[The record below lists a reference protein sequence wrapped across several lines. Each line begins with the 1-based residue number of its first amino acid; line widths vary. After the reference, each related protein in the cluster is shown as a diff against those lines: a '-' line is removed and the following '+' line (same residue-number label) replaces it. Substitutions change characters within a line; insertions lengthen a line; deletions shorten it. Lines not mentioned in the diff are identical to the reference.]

1 MSNSY
6 RIILADDHV
15 LLRQGLR
22 RIIEGV
28 GNLEVVGE
36 ASDGLELL
44 GLVKRLTPHLV
55 VLDISMPRLRGIE
68 AIHEIKT
75 IHPPLKVLVLTMH
88 REKELLIAAISAGAN
103 GYALKEA
110 ADTELFSAIEKIRQ
124 GGTYVCPK
132 MSDEV
137 TADWTQTRRGGRS
150 PSPEGELL
158 TIRER
163 EVLKLTAEGKS
174 SKEIGELLCISCRT
188 VEHHRANIMA
198 ALNLKRTA
206 DLVRYA
212 ITRGYL

>member
-1 MSNSY
+1 MTSY

-28 GNLEVVGE
+28 GDLEVIGE
-36 ASDGLELL
+36 ANDGLELL

-55 VLDISMPRLRGIE
+55 VLDISMPHLRGIE
-68 AIHEIKT
+68 AIHEIKM

-88 REKELLIAAISAGAN
+88 KERELLIAAVSAGAS
-103 GYALKEA
+103 GYVLKEA
-110 ADTELFSAIEKIRQ
+110 ADTELFSAIEKVRQ
-124 GGTYVCPK
+124 GGIYVCPK

-137 TADWTQTRRGGRS
+137 TADWTQAHRGGRNTL
-150 PSPEGELL
+150 PEGDPL
-158 TIRER
+158 TTRER

-188 VEHHRANIMA
+188 VEHHRASIMTT
-198 ALNLKRTA
+198 LKLRRTA

-212 ITRGYL
+212 ISRGYL